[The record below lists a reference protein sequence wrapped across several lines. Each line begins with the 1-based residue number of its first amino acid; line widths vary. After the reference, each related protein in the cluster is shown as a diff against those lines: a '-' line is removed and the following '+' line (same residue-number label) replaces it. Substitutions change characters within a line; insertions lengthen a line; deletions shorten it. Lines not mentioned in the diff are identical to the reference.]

1 MRELFLGWAN
11 EHSPHEEG
19 VVGTSAHNADI
30 ESIALVPPGKAVND
44 IDAIS
49 GVEVVDG
56 AFSIDAPDLRQ

>member
-1 MRELFLGWAN
+1 
-11 EHSPHEEG
+11 